1 MYKQTHYSLIQN
13 IKKYKQTY
21 TKYFICRKL
30 YLNIKVMECLLI
42 NESNGATSV
51 ISLNNLSFDTV
62 LTYKDSI
69 GSVANSLCTVK
80 DDYIIWGNEGKS
92 TITVYHA
99 NNSVQ
104 QVSYFVNNEI

>member
-1 MYKQTHYSLIQN
+1 MHKSMITLTNLYL
-13 IKKYKQTY
+13 
-21 TKYFICRKL
+21 KYFLCRKPK
-30 YLNIKVMECLLI
+30 IKVMECLLI
-42 NESNGATSV
+42 NESSGSTTV

-69 GSVANSLCTVK
+69 GSVANSLCTIK
-80 DDYIIWGNEGKS
+80 NDYIIWGNEGKS

-104 QVSYFVNNEI
+104 QVSYFVNNKFLH